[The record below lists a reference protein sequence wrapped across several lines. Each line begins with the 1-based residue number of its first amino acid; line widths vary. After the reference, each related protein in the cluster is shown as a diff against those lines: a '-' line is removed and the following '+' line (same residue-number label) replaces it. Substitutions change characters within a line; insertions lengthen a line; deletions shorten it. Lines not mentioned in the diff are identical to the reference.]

1 MGDISHDALG
11 GVVDIEDL
19 VEWSKDKQ
27 VCAYY
32 LGRQLADKSEILLIP
47 YNYLLDEK
55 LRNRHKIQVANTI
68 VIVDEAHNVEQVCE
82 DSASLSIT
90 STDLAGAIR
99 ECDEVAN
106 VIDGGIGLDPNA
118 DPQDLD
124 KETKKSTTNL
134 YKNRNVQRISFGP
147 REKCN
152 SKLSKLLDRKGNDST
167 ANGIVRNISEFRIY
181 TR

>member
-1 MGDISHDALG
+1 MSFYQRIF
-11 GVVDIEDL
+11 
-19 VEWSKDKQ
+19 
-27 VCAYY
+27 
-32 LGRQLADKSEILLIP
+32 R
-47 YNYLLDEK
+47 
-55 LRNRHKIQVANTI
+55 I

-124 KETKKSTTNL
+124 KVNHH
-134 YKNRNVQRISFGP
+134 YI
-147 REKCN
+147 
-152 SKLSKLLDRKGNDST
+152 
-167 ANGIVRNISEFRIY
+167 IIM
-181 TR
+181 

>member
-1 MGDISHDALG
+1 MRHLGILSNGNVSQCYLLQLTSVALQF
-11 GVVDIEDL
+11 D
-19 VEWSKDKQ
+19 SP
-27 VCAYY
+27 YN
-32 LGRQLADKSEILLIP
+32 LLISSI
-47 YNYLLDEK
+47 
-55 LRNRHKIQVANTI
+55 LRI

-124 KETKKSTTNL
+124 KVLPCTPIT
-134 YKNRNVQRISFGP
+134 Y
-147 REKCN
+147 
-152 SKLSKLLDRKGNDST
+152 D
-167 ANGIVRNISEFRIY
+167 Y
-181 TR
+181 